1 MKIALIQL
9 NSTVGDIAGNGRKII
24 RSIQLAKDQGADL
37 ACFHELALLGYPPRD
52 LLELSFV
59 RSESEKWLAK
69 IAKESKGIGV
79 IVGTVEVNPDPVGKH
94 LFNSAAWCEEGE
106 VKCFSR
112 KNLLPSYDVFDET
125 RHFEPGRQKGVV
137 EFRNHKW
144 GVTICE
150 DIWTDPD
157 FWPRLPYPSDPV
169 SELVDKGSD
178 ILVNLSASPYSMGK
192 FNQRLDMLSRLAS
205 RRKVFVV
212 YVNQVGGNDELI
224 FDGGS
229 MVINPEGKVLSIA
242 PFFKEAITIVD
253 LKAEARAK
261 AELPGDFDLL
271 EAALVCGLRDY
282 VGKCGFKKV
291 ALGLSGGVD
300 SSLVVYLA
308 VKALG
313 PENVLGL
320 IMPSRYS
327 SKGSWEDAKAL
338 AKNLKITTK
347 VVPIQEVHRAY
358 EKSFGKMFGK
368 RKPDITEENIQARIR
383 GNLLMAVS
391 NKLGHLILT
400 TGNKSEVAVGYATLY
415 GDMSGGLA
423 VISDLPKT
431 VVYQLCR
438 HINRK
443 KEIIPESVLAKP
455 PSAELKPNQKDQD
468 SLPPYD
474 ILDAVLKAY
483 VEELRSEEEIIEMGF
498 KPNVVKKIL
507 NMIHK
512 NEYKRRQA
520 PPGLRVTSK
529 AFGIGRRFPIACKI

>member
-24 RSIQLAKDQGADL
+24 RSIQLAKSQGADL

-52 LLELSFV
+52 LLELPFI

-69 IAKESKGIGV
+69 ITKESKGISV
-79 IVGTVEVNPDPVGKH
+79 VVGTVEPNPDPVGKQ
-94 LFNSAAWCEEGE
+94 LFNSAAWCEGGK
-106 VKCFSR
+106 VRCYSR
-112 KNLLPSYDVFDET
+112 KSLLPSI
-125 RHFEPGRQKGVV
+125 V
-137 EFRNHKW
+137 EFKDRKW
-144 GVTICE
+144 GVAICE
-150 DIWTDPD
+150 DVWT
-157 FWPRLPYPSDPV
+157 DPV
-169 SELVDKGSD
+169 SELIDKNSD
-178 ILVNLSASPYSMGK
+178 ILINLSASPYSMGK
-192 FNQRLDMLSRLAS
+192 FSQRLDMLSRLAS
-205 RRKVFVV
+205 RYKVFVV

-229 MVINPEGKVLSIA
+229 MVINPEGKILGIA

-253 LKAEARAK
+253 LEAEAHAK
-261 AELPGDFDLL
+261 VELPDDFDLL

-282 VGKCGFKKV
+282 VKKCGFKKV

-300 SSLVVYLA
+300 SSITAYLA
-308 VKALG
+308 AKALG
-313 PENVLGL
+313 PKNVLGL

-327 SKGSWEDAKAL
+327 SQGSREDAKAL
-338 AKNLKITTK
+338 AKNLKIPTK
-347 VVPIQEVHRAY
+347 VVPIQEVHRTY
-358 EKSFGKMFGK
+358 EKSFKKMFGK
-368 RKPDITEENIQARIR
+368 RKSDITEENIQARIR

-391 NKLGHLILT
+391 NKLGHLVLT

-415 GDMSGGLA
+415 GDMSGGLG

-431 VVYQLCR
+431 VVYQLCH

-443 KEIIPESVLAKP
+443 KEIIPESVLMKP

-474 ILDAVLKAY
+474 VLDAVLKAY

-507 NMIHK
+507 KMIHK

-529 AFGIGRRFPIACKI
+529 AFGIGRRFPIACKV